1 MIRKAVAVLVCIA
14 VFTCNLLVYGFTP
27 QIDINNG
34 EKMYNFYETF
44 IRVTERNYRFGVTK
58 EQLLE
63 AAIRELLKEHPE
75 LFDELAKGAYS
86 ILDENSRYLSVEE
99 YEPAAEKRNLKA

>member
-27 QIDINNG
+27 QIDINNVKKCITSMKPSSG
-34 EKMYNFYETF
+34 SPKELSFWGN
-44 IRVTERNYRFGVTK
+44 ERTTA
-58 EQLLE
+58 E

-86 ILDENSRYLSVEE
+86 IYENSRYLSVEE
-99 YEPAAEKRNLKA
+99 YEPAARK